1 MDVATNA
8 TLLLGGEFTV
18 NRLGFGAMR
27 LPGPGVWGEPKDR
40 PNALRVLRR
49 AVEQNY
55 CATTALQMDPLL
67 SRLRGSTE
75 YDQLLTAANECQRK
89 FIASR
94 NH

>member
-1 MDVATNA
+1 MAESN
-8 TLLLGGEFTV
+8 LLPERDPELKYYQGTILAYCGK
-18 NRLGFGAMR
+18 R
-27 LPGPGVWGEPKDR
+27 EP
-40 PNALRVLRR
+40 ALKFLRR

-67 SRLRGSTE
+67 SKLRGSTE